1 MPTVR
6 YIKVF
11 TRAGFV
17 SGRIDVFRCLLSNHP
32 REATEAAMDRAACGG
47 HLEMIQWLHVNRS
60 EEKAMDYEA
69 ANGHV
74 DVSSLG
80 RREPP
85 EIILGKSSKVPGIF
99 IESIK
104 IPEASYS
111 VLSLVPCSG
120 PVFA

>member
-1 MPTVR
+1 MTPNDGNHSDQVPAWWSLPQN
-6 YIKVF
+6 VMDV
-11 TRAGFV
+11 AGG

-74 DVSSLG
+74 DV
-80 RREPP
+80 
-85 EIILGKSSKVPGIF
+85 
-99 IESIK
+99 
-104 IPEASYS
+104 
-111 VLSLVPCSG
+111 
-120 PVFA
+120 